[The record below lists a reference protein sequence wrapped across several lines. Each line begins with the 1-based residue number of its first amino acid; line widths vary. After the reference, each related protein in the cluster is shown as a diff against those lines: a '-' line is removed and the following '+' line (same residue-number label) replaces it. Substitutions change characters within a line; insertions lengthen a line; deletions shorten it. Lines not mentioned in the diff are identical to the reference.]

1 MRKEAGMKKNG
12 NGKTS
17 STDLSE
23 SFSLQEAMVGSKID
37 EAAGIIRDVVLMTA
51 DKISQNKTKYT
62 RKALQE
68 ALKRYDGAKMY
79 LDHPRKD
86 ELAARKGVRSVRDLG
101 GTYRNL
107 YIQEGPTPTLKG
119 ELHLLEHNRG
129 IALSIAK
136 NPPKDTGLSLRDR
149 GTVHDEHGVTL
160 VEGFIGDE
168 FSIDLVVNSSLNK
181 SLFESTQTEEGG
193 KDMEME
199 WKEVTLEDLKKNRQ
213 DLVESIQNDAVA
225 PMKKLLEESGVKAQ
239 ETEKIMA
246 LVESKMSAEFK
257 EVLKPALLVKSI
269 TLEEAK
275 KMIGAQEG
283 LFAKMGKTSNG
294 NSDPNVKG
302 QSTRKEDLSE
312 SVVKDEDFLAA
323 FSGK

>member
-1 MRKEAGMKKNG
+1 MKKKNESRS
-12 NGKTS
+12 TS
-17 STDLSE
+17 SDLSE
-23 SFSLQEAMVGSKID
+23 SFGLQEAMVGSKID
-37 EAAGIIRDVVLMTA
+37 ETAGIIKDVVLMTA
-51 DKISQNKTKYT
+51 DKVSHNKTKYT

-101 GTYRNL
+101 GTYHNL

-119 ELHLLEHNRG
+119 DLHLMEHNRS

-149 GTVHDEHGVTL
+149 GTVHEEQGVTL

-181 SLFESTQTEEGG
+181 SLFESTQTNEGG
-193 KDMEME
+193 QDMEID
-199 WKEVTLEDLKKNRQ
+199 WKEVSLEDLKKNRQ
-213 DLVESIQNDAVA
+213 DLVESIQNDATA
-225 PMKKLLEESGVKAQ
+225 PLKKLLEESGVKTQ
-239 ETEKIMA
+239 ESEKLMA
-246 LVESKMSAEFK
+246 LVESKMSTEFK

-275 KMIGAQEG
+275 KLITAQEG
-283 LFAKMGKTSNG
+283 LFAKLGKTSG
-294 NSDPNVKG
+294 DSDPSVKG
-302 QSTRKEDLSE
+302 QKNRSDKDLSE
-312 SVVKDEDFLAA
+312 SVIKDEEFLVA

>member
-1 MRKEAGMKKNG
+1 MRKEAHMKK
-12 NGKTS
+12 KPTS
-17 STDLSE
+17 ADLSE
-23 SFSLQEAMVGSKID
+23 SFSLQEAMAGSKID
-37 EAAGIIRDVVLMTA
+37 EAAGVIKDVVLMTA
-51 DKISQNKTKYT
+51 DKVSHNKTKYT

-119 ELHLLEHNRG
+119 DLHLLEHNRE

-149 GTVHDEHGVTL
+149 GTVHDEQGVTL

-181 SLFESTQTEEGG
+181 SLFESTQINEGG
-193 KDMEME
+193 DDMAID
-199 WKEVTLEDLKKNRQ
+199 WKEISLEDLKENRK
-213 DLVESIQNDAVA
+213 DLVESIQNDATA
-225 PMKKLLEESGVKAQ
+225 PLKKLLEESGVKTQ
-239 ETEKIMA
+239 ESEKLMA

-257 EVLKPALLVKSI
+257 EVLKPALLAKAI

-275 KMIGAQEG
+275 KMIVAQEG
-283 LFAKMGKTSNG
+283 LFTKLSKDSKGDQ
-294 NSDPNVKG
+294 DPSIKG
-302 QSTRKEDLSE
+302 QKNRDQNLSE
-312 SVVKDEDFLAA
+312 SAIKDEDFLAA